1 MTTNA
6 AQVFVAGSGRFLPQT
21 TVNNFEL
28 YEMDSI
34 RSAFDVEAARA
45 SLRDIEDAAQVF
57 DHWSVQVTGIQKRR
71 IMDPDIDE
79 SAERMCAEAARLAL
93 SDAGMQA
100 SDLDFLLVASLTER
114 DVVPNAACTVGDL
127 LGIPSAPGFVL
138 NAACAGFVYGLA
150 AGYAF
155 VASGSA
161 RNVLVVSGDFL
172 TGIRRPSCS
181 ETAPVR
187 SY

>member
-1 MTTNA
+1 LTTNA

-21 TVNNFEL
+21 TVDNFQL

-45 SLRDIEDAAQVF
+45 SLRDIEEGEAAGLDAAQVF
-57 DHWSVQVTGIQKRR
+57 DRWSVQVTGIRKRR

-79 SAERMCAEAARLAL
+79 SAEHMCAEAARVAL

-100 SDLDFLLVASLTER
+100 SDLDFL
-114 DVVPNAACTVGDL
+114 
-127 LGIPSAPGFVL
+127 
-138 NAACAGFVYGLA
+138 
-150 AGYAF
+150 F
-155 VASGSA
+155 VASCWEYRLPRGSFSTP
-161 RNVLVVSGDFL
+161 RVPGSS
-172 TGIRRPSCS
+172 TGSQRATRSSRQAPHGTSWSSPATSSRGLPITRTRRRPCCS